1 MKMKKQS
8 ELDPL
13 GGFDRSFEVP
23 TWVGV
28 AFFLGALL
36 LASIPVKG

>member
-1 MKMKKQS
+1 MTMKKHT
-8 ELDPL
+8 ELEPL
-13 GGFDRSFEVP
+13 GGFDRGFEVP

-36 LASIPVKG
+36 LASLPVKG

>member
-1 MKMKKQS
+1 MKNR
-8 ELDPL
+8 ELEPL
-13 GGFDRSFEVP
+13 GGFDRSFEFP

-28 AFFLGALL
+28 AFFIGALL

>member
-1 MKMKKQS
+1 MKNQK

-13 GGFDRSFEVP
+13 GGFDRSFEIP
-23 TWVGV
+23 AWAGV
-28 AFFLGALL
+28 AFFIGALL